1 MGSSERICA
10 CMYMSVTIFQIC
22 LHMYKNMSWYLIPTT
37 LSTLGYFLVFAPS
50 ISVDA
55 FSSVFVYSPIARPIG
70 SMYPILSTQG
80 MPCALPDPFA
90 ATTVSCI
97 LVDMPLHGYSST
109 LCHGVLTFMDDWY
122 FRQFHFLLC
131 RNLPYTAGDLIPLF
145 PTTSCRLFPVAVTM
159 KITPTH
165 FWILP
170 LYWTCGP
177 WTSSFSDIWELVRHL
192 KGRLPPNLENQ
203 KLRFNKISGGLWI
216 H

>member
-22 LHMYKNMSWYLIPTT
+22 LHMCKNMSWYLIPTT

-70 SMYPILSTQG
+70 SMYPILSTQS

-122 FRQFHFLLC
+122 FILFNFLLC
-131 RNLPYTAGDLIPLF
+131 RNLPYTAGDLISLF
-145 PTTSCRLFPVAVTM
+145 PTTSCQDCSQSQWQWKLLLPISEFCLSIEHVVLEPAVSV
-159 KITPTH
+159 
-165 FWILP
+165 
-170 LYWTCGP
+170 
-177 WTSSFSDIWELVRHL
+177 TSGNLLDIWKV
-192 KGRLPPNLENQ
+192 GSPQ
-203 KLRFNKISGGLWI
+203 T
-216 H
+216 

>member
-70 SMYPILSTQG
+70 SMYPILSTQS

-122 FRQFHFLLC
+122 FILFNFLLC
-131 RNLPYTAGDLIPLF
+131 RNLPYTAGDLISLF
-145 PTTSCRLFPVAVTM
+145 PTTSCQDCSQSQWQWKLLLPISEFCLSIEHVVLEPAVSV
-159 KITPTH
+159 
-165 FWILP
+165 
-170 LYWTCGP
+170 
-177 WTSSFSDIWELVRHL
+177 TSGNLLDIWKV
-192 KGRLPPNLENQ
+192 GSPQ
-203 KLRFNKISGGLWI
+203 T
-216 H
+216 

>member
-10 CMYMSVTIFQIC
+10 CMDMSVTIFQIC

-122 FRQFHFLLC
+122 FILFNFLLC
-131 RNLPYTAGDLIPLF
+131 RNLPYTAGDLISLL
-145 PTTSCRLFPVAVTM
+145 PTTSCQDCSQSQWQWKLLLPISEFCLSIEHVVLEPAVSV
-159 KITPTH
+159 
-165 FWILP
+165 
-170 LYWTCGP
+170 
-177 WTSSFSDIWELVRHL
+177 TSGNLLDIWKV
-192 KGRLPPNLENQ
+192 GSPQ
-203 KLRFNKISGGLWI
+203 T
-216 H
+216 